1 MPSDV
6 EAESVEMGDGD
17 FRMATTDSSDEFS
30 SKFLI
35 KT

>member
-6 EAESVEMGDGD
+6 EAESVEMGGSD